1 MTKTFVLPT
10 LDKVIEDFLPTIN
23 YYANRYAFLGQPV
36 LSKED
41 LVSAGV
47 IGLIEAYKRFDPS
60 KKVKFRTYAEIRIKG
75 AILDEIRKLD
85 IIPRSIRDKANEVE
99 ETIRELFIKK
109 GEMPNSEEIA
119 EALGLS
125 LDEYYKLLENLKGIQ
140 FVDVENLKRLFS
152 DYDEDVLANFIASD
166 EDVERDYIL
175 KDLVEKLEKALEYLT
190 EKERLVLA
198 LYYHEGLTMKE
209 VAKVLGYTES
219 RISQLHNQAIIK
231 LRAILKEEKMPEK
244 ILNSRGGKHGYRSE
258 HQNTRG

>member
-1 MTKTFVLPT
+1 MTKTFALSP
-10 LDKVIEDFLPTIN
+10 LEKMIEEFLPTIN
-23 YYANRYAFLGQPV
+23 YYANRYAYLGQPV

-47 IGLIEAYKRFDPS
+47 IGLIEAYKRYDPS

-85 IIPRSIRDKANEVE
+85 IIPRSVRDKANELE
-99 ETIRELFIKK
+99 ETIRALYNKK
-109 GEMPNSEEIA
+109 GEMPETEEIA

-125 LDEYYKLLENLKGIQ
+125 VDEYYKLLENLKGVQ
-140 FVDVENLKRLFS
+140 FVDLENLKQLYP
-152 DYDEDVLANFIASD
+152 DYDEDVLVNFVASN

-175 KDLVEKLEKALEYLT
+175 KDLVERLEQALEYLS

-219 RISQLHNQAIIK
+219 RISQIHNQAIMK
-231 LRAILKEEKMPEK
+231 LRAILK
-244 ILNSRGGKHGYRSE
+244 
-258 HQNTRG
+258 Q